1 VERVETKILIE
12 PWDVNRRLSELCL
25 DRRKLL
31 NVAAR
36 ALAERANSTP
46 FHCLNAAGTFAY
58 HYGVFALRH
67 EFVPDGWDIDH
78 NGGVESIRL
87 DSISTKISFANV
99 DLACNL
105 VQWPKPRSEKG
116 AGSERATMGNLFG
129 SLPEFAPRQHSDFA
143 LYYLMVDD
151 DGNAE
156 LTRPIVQSGT
166 FGIPV
171 ERIFLGNPNDDDM
184 AELSV
189 DQTDMA
195 ENFDPVVVRK

>member
-12 PWDVNRRLSELCL
+12 PWDVDRRLRDLGL

-46 FHCLNAAGTFAY
+46 FHCLNAAGTLAY
-58 HYGVFALRH
+58 QYGVFALRH
-67 EFVPDGWDIDH
+67 EFVPDGWDIDRD
-78 NGGVESIRL
+78 GGVESIRL
-87 DSISTKISFANV
+87 DPINTKVSFANV

-105 VQWPKPRSEKG
+105 VHSPKPRSEKG
-116 AGSERATMGNLFG
+116 AGSERAAMGNLFG
-129 SLPEFAPRQHSDFA
+129 TLPEFAPHQHSDFA

-166 FGIPV
+166 FGVPV
-171 ERIFLGNPNDDDM
+171 ERIFLGNPNDEDTS
-184 AELSV
+184 ELLV
-189 DQTDMA
+189 DQTDTA